1 MTRKVLV
8 SFVLIAFV
16 AMASLMLTGCPKKAD
31 DGATGGPALPG
42 LPSMPKVS
50 KSGDTVN
57 YSGKDEK
64 GNAVNVTSTKEGESA
79 KTTVKTDQG
88 TLTTEVG
95 KDKVSEKD
103 LGIAFYPGATVET
116 GMNAAQSGAKAGAMQ
131 MVNLKTADPFA
142 KVAAFYKG
150 KYAKGNTVVE
160 QGEML
165 MITIKSGQA
174 AGKMIM
180 ASPSSDK
187 QGTQIVIH
195 SASGM

>member
-1 MTRKVLV
+1 MSRKLIA
-8 SFVLIAFV
+8 SIVLIAFV
-16 AMASLMLTGCPKKAD
+16 AMSMMLLAGCPKKAD
-31 DGATGGPALPG
+31 EGVTGAPAIPG
-42 LPSMPKVS
+42 LPSMPKVT

-103 LGIAFYPGATVET
+103 LGVAFYPGATVET

-150 KYAKGNTVVE
+150 
-160 QGEML
+160 
-165 MITIKSGQA
+165 
-174 AGKMIM
+174 
-180 ASPSSDK
+180 
-187 QGTQIVIH
+187 
-195 SASGM
+195 

>member
-1 MTRKVLV
+1 MSRKLIVSVVLV
-8 SFVLIAFV
+8 AFV
-16 AMASLMLTGCPKKAD
+16 AMSMMLLAGCPKKAD
-31 DGATGGPALPG
+31 DGAAGRPALPG
-42 LPSMPKVS
+42 QPSMPQVS

-64 GNAVNVTSTKEGESA
+64 GTAVNVTSTKEGENA
-79 KTTVKTDQG
+79 KTTVKTDKG
-88 TLTTEVG
+88 TFTAEVG
-95 KDKVSEKD
+95 KSKVSEKD

-116 GMNAAQSGAKAGAMQ
+116 GVNAAQAGEKSATVQ
-131 MVNLKTADPFA
+131 MVTLKTADPLA

-165 MITIKSGQA
+165 MITIKSGEA
-174 AGKMIM
+174 VGKMIM
-180 ASPSSDK
+180 AGPSQDK